1 MCVPSLSLSTI
12 SVSLILCGNLPLWS
26 CCRSPQWSHSDGIS
40 GRDTM
45 EEWERLNSPRISHLH
60 KIFNLLESH
69 AARHCNTQ
77 SGSGRERDRSNGW
90 QGKIHRIMLNAHC
103 FILFFYLFR
112 LQSHF
117 WILNLFIRISA
128 HTHTVH
134 CMHFQCHHIA
144 RTWDSST
151 CLTRA
156 HTHTRQIVDCCP
168 QSIWRPSM
176 PSFMEHSRFGCMCV
190 HLHCSHFVRSAVQCS
205 AMQHKT
211 NRLLFIE

>member
-156 HTHTRQIVDCCP
+156 HTHAANRRLLSTINMETIDAIVYGT
-168 QSIWRPSM
+168 QSVR
-176 PSFMEHSRFGCMCV
+176 
-190 HLHCSHFVRSAVQCS
+190 LHVCAFALLALCSQCSSVQCD
-205 AMQHKT
+205 AA
-211 NRLLFIE
+211 